1 MWSPTHVQ
9 VLVKRAKGLNV
20 KGKNGTNDAFVTIGL
35 GKEKFQTSVKEKSED
50 PEWSEQCQLC
60 IPQQGNRAEVVLKVM
75 HRSFMGGDEFLG
87 QISLPL
93 QDFDV
98 YEKPRASWY
107 PMLCKP
113 GQNKTDYRGELE
125 VKLGFT
131 VVASES
137 VGGSVAD
144 LTKKNKGSLSSLNK
158 VGGSLLSLGSRE
170 KKNFRKIAASV
181 TSKVE
186 KVGVKAKKSVSSLK
200 LNKDRSGLESLPES
214 SQWTN
219 TVFDSHADGL
229 HNEDP
234 GVNSDDEDDMFQF
247 DTLSHRSSLSS
258 LGTNKLGTVSAVA
271 TPLQGSM
278 DNLAIQSVKKEDE
291 NNKNPSGLQ
300 NEWEAKLL
308 GQKKGLHVTSAYDD
322 TISMSS
328 ITSGISSHLS
338 SAASQVTTQD
348 SWTPYTK
355 EETKDHKESLSSLP
369 SYHEAMGRE
378 SKNKEKPEDKEEKF
392 SKKKIIPVQS
402 DSSESSPSPE
412 EPSTPVD
419 SPQPLSLSSRFRSSN
434 RNTRSQ
440 HIEEE
445 KNMELGQKL
454 KNSFS
459 FRERQESKFGRKNS
473 IESNSS
479 RHSRTL
485 SDTSQGPPHGT
496 RVVLGRETSP
506 IPCQSVSRIPKDFL
520 DKFEGHTREDL
531 IEMVVTLRAG
541 VEDQGK
547 KIADLEDYIDSL
559 LLKIMES
566 SPVLLEKHVLTCKP
580 GK

>member
-35 GKEKFQTSVKEKSED
+35 GKEKFQTSVKDKAED
-50 PEWSEQCQLC
+50 PEWCEQCQLS
-60 IPQQGNRAEVVLKVM
+60 IPQQGNRAEVVLKVL

-98 YEKPRASWY
+98 YEKPRANWY
-107 PMLCKP
+107 SLLCKP
-113 GQNKTDYRGELE
+113 GQNKSEYRGELE

-137 VGGSVAD
+137 AGGSVAD
-144 LTKKNKGSLSSLNK
+144 LTKKNKGSISSLNK
-158 VGGSLLSLGSRE
+158 MGGSLLSLGNKE
-170 KKNFRKIAASV
+170 KKNFKKIAASV

-219 TVFDSHADGL
+219 TVFGSHGGDL
-229 HNEDP
+229 NNEDP

-258 LGTNKLGTVSAVA
+258 LGTIKLGTVSTVS

-278 DNLAIQSVKKEDE
+278 ENLAIQSPKRVGD
-291 NNKNPSGLQ
+291 NHTATSGFL

-308 GQKKGLHVTSAYDD
+308 GQKKGLHVAPAHDD

-328 ITSGISSHLS
+328 IMSGNNSHLS
-338 SAASQVTTQD
+338 SAASQLTTQD
-348 SWTPYTK
+348 TWTPYTK
-355 EETKDHKESLSSLP
+355 QETKEYKGSLSSLP
-369 SYHEAMGRE
+369 SYHEAMSTD
-378 SKNKEKPEDKEEKF
+378 SKMKEKPKETAEKIL
-392 SKKKIIPVQS
+392 KKKIIPVHS

-419 SPQPLSLSSRFRSSN
+419 SPKPLTLPSRFRSSN
-434 RNTRSQ
+434 RHSFNQQVVQDQNLS
-440 HIEEE
+440 
-445 KNMELGQKL
+445 LGQKL
-454 KNSFS
+454 KNSYS
-459 FRERQESKFGRKNS
+459 FREKKESKFTRKNS

-479 RHSRTL
+479 YNSE
-485 SDTSQGPPHGT
+485 TSLDMSQEPPNGP

-506 IPCQSVSRIPKDFL
+506 APCQSVSRIPKDIL
-520 DKFEGHTREDL
+520 DKFAGQSREDL
-531 IEMVVTLRAG
+531 IEMVVTLKAG

-547 KIADLEDYIDSL
+547 KMCDLEDYIDSL
-559 LLKIMES
+559 LIKIMES
-566 SPVLLEKHVLTCKP
+566 SPVLLEKHVLSCKP